1 MIYFILYF
9 IIGMWMFYRD
19 NYKDI
24 FQKTL
29 IDMCREKFGEEFANN
44 LTTISNDPRLC
55 DSRLV
60 LVGRVL
66 SALTWP
72 ATLFVLLIFW
82 VVSRLHLH

>member
-29 IDMCREKFGEEFANN
+29 IDISRKKFGEKFANN
-44 LTTISNDPRLC
+44 LTILSNDSRFC
-55 DSRLV
+55 DSRLL

-66 SALTWP
+66 SAITWP
-72 ATLFVLLIFW
+72 ATLSVLLVFW
-82 VVSRLHLH
+82 VVSRLH